1 MILFFSLQ
9 KWNKINSEKSEILK
23 NCCDYVAGE
32 RERETRIEQK
42 SPKI

>member
-32 RERETRIEQK
+32 RERDENRTK
-42 SPKI
+42 KP